1 MIGGTTYLGYLISS
15 MMKMRI
21 LELHEVDRV
30 LGYIEGEL
38 RYNHSLLYEA
48 VEKSLERADA
58 CLEDWLLYLKEALR
72 VDSAGERSVN
82 EVWRDSLNILYENT
96 ELKEEDIQMLAS
108 FGQALGYLDIYSQEN
123 AIQLERNRLQEA
135 ISNLEESLKSRRK
148 LAFTMSFLGG
158 LGAVI
163 ILL

>member
-1 MIGGTTYLGYLISS
+1 

-30 LGYIEGEL
+30 IGYIEGEL

-48 VEKSLERADA
+48 VERSLERADIR
-58 CLEDWLLYLKEALR
+58 LKDWLSYLKEDLR
-72 VDSAGERSVN
+72 ADYAGERSVN
-82 EVWRDSLNILYENT
+82 EIWRDSLCYLYEKT
-96 ELKEEDIQMLAS
+96 QLKDEDILLIAS

-123 AIQLERNRLQEA
+123 AIQLERSRLQEA
-135 ISNLEESLKSRRK
+135 ISNLEENLKSRRK